1 MFDFAKPVT
10 KLIKELNKLPGIGPK
25 TAQRLAFHIL
35 DYSEKEVQGLT
46 EAILEAKHSI
56 KLCSKCCNLTDID
69 PCMTCVDE
77 NRDQEIICVVE
88 DARDVAALERTR
100 EYKGLYHVLHGVI
113 SPMDNV
119 GPEKLRIKELL
130 QRIGNNQVK
139 EIVMATNLTVEGEAT
154 AMYIARLINP
164 FGIKVTRIAHGIPV
178 GGDLEYA
185 DEVTLARAF
194 EGRRSMTSV

>member
-1 MFDFAKPVT
+1 MFEFAKPVA

-35 DYSEKEVQGLT
+35 EYNEREVQNLT
-46 EAILEAKHSI
+46 EAIIEAKTSI
-56 KLCSKCCNLTDID
+56 KLCSQCCNLTDVD
-69 PCMTCVDE
+69 PCITCAADS
-77 NRDQEIICVVE
+77 RDKEIICVVE
-88 DARDVAALERTR
+88 DPRDVAALERTR

-119 GPEKLRIKELL
+119 GPEKLKIKELL
-130 QRIGNNQVK
+130 QRLKDGHVK
-139 EIVMATNLTVEGEAT
+139 EIVMATNPTVEGEAT
-154 AMYIARLINP
+154 AMYIARLIQP
-164 FGIKVTRIAHGIPV
+164 LGIKVTRIAHGIPV

-194 EGRRSMTSV
+194 EGRRSMT